1 MASTLKVNTIQHTG
15 GTTGLTI
22 DSGGRVLLPQRIAFV
37 GKKTDTTTYN
47 GNASVNVTFNTTDLA
62 HASWDGTTFT
72 APVAGLYRMFFNGH
86 RQSTDTVAMELG
98 IHKNGSMIESAYTLG
113 VANTRPR
120 ASVEALLVLAVN
132 DAITF
137 RVTQGNVYAG
147 GDTTS
152 SGLMCSG
159 YLIG

>member
-1 MASTLKVNTIQHTG
+1 MSTLKVGTIQDHANSNTAIS
-15 GTTGLTI
+15 I
-22 DSGGRVLLPQRIAFV
+22 DSSGRVTLPQRIAFV
-37 GKKTDTTTYN
+37 GKKTDTN
-47 GNASVNVTFNTTDLA
+47 QLESSSSNVSFNVTDLA
-62 HASWDGTTFT
+62 HASWNGTTFT
-72 APVAGLYRMFFNGH
+72 APVAGLYRIFFNGH
-86 RQSTDTVAMELG
+86 RQGSGTAPLELG
-98 IHKNGSMIESAYTLG
+98 IIKNGSMIESAYTLG
-113 VANTRPR
+113 VSGSRPR

-137 RVTQGNVYAG
+137 KITQGNVFAA

>member
-1 MASTLKVNTIQHTG
+1 MSTLKVGTIQDHANSNTAIS
-15 GTTGLTI
+15 I
-22 DSGGRVLLPQRIAFV
+22 DSSGRVTLSQRIAFV
-37 GKKTDTTTYN
+37 GKKTDTN
-47 GNASVNVTFNTTDLA
+47 QLEASSSNESFNVTDLA
-62 HASWDGTTFT
+62 HASWNGTTFT
-72 APVAGLYRMFFNGH
+72 APVAGLYRIFFNEH
-86 RQSTDTVAMELG
+86 RQGSGTAPLELG
-98 IHKNGSMIESAYTLG
+98 IIKNGSMIESAYTLG
-113 VANTRPR
+113 VSGSRPR

-137 RVTQGNVYAG
+137 KITQGNVFAA

>member
-1 MASTLKVNTIQHTG
+1 MSTLKVGTIQDHSNSNTAIS
-15 GTTGLTI
+15 I
-22 DSGGRVLLPQRIAFV
+22 DSSGRVTLPQRVAFM
-37 GKKTDTTTYN
+37 GKKTDTSQLESST
-47 GNASVNVTFNTTDLA
+47 SNVSFNVTDLA
-62 HASWDGTTFT
+62 HASWNGTTFT
-72 APVAGLYRMFFNGH
+72 APVAGLYRVFFNGH
-86 RQSTDTVAMELG
+86 RQGTGTAALELG

-113 VANTRPR
+113 ASGTRPR

>member
-1 MASTLKVNTIQHTG
+1 MY
-15 GTTGLTI
+15 
-22 DSGGRVLLPQRIAFV
+22 RI
-37 GKKTDTTTYN
+37 
-47 GNASVNVTFNTTDLA
+47 
-62 HASWDGTTFT
+62 
-72 APVAGLYRMFFNGH
+72 FFNGH
-86 RQSTDTVAMELG
+86 RQGTGTAALELG
-98 IHKNGSMIESAYTLG
+98 IIKNGSMVESGYTLG
-113 VANTRPR
+113 VSGTRPR

-137 RVTQGNVYAG
+137 RVTQGNVFAG

>member
-1 MASTLKVNTIQHTG
+1 MSTLKVGTIQDHANSNTAIS
-15 GTTGLTI
+15 I
-22 DSGGRVLLPQRIAFV
+22 DSSGRVTLPQRVAFM
-37 GKKTDTTTYN
+37 GKKTDTNQLDTSTN
-47 GNASVNVTFNTTDLA
+47 NVSFNVTDLA
-62 HASWDGTTFT
+62 HASWNGTTFT
-72 APVAGLYRMFFNGH
+72 VPVAGLYRIFFNGH
-86 RQSTDTVAMELG
+86 RQSTDGAAVELG
-98 IHKNGSMIESAYTLG
+98 IIKNGNMIESAYSLG
-113 VANTRPR
+113 TTNTRPR
-120 ASVEALLVLAVN
+120 VSVEALLVLAVN